1 MKLPKKSRVFMAA
14 RVHRLPG
21 QPCPNC
27 REDSLTLAESVENV
41 DYFGPVLL
49 TTISCVQCGYR
60 DTDVS
65 LMAVGEPSVT
75 RTRIDSQKDLT
86 MKVVRSNSATIR
98 VSKLGISIHP
108 GISAQGF
115 ITNVEGVLDR
125 MQQVLEGT
133 VAQLSPKRRER
144 AKIVIANLKKARQG
158 KLSFVLELRDPSGRS
173 AIAGSDMTKIKKRP
187 LTKKEL
193 EKLGRIQ

>member
-1 MKLPKKSRVFMAA
+1 MKLSEESRAFMTT
-14 RVHRLPG
+14 RTHQLLG

-27 REDSLTLAESVENV
+27 REDSLTLAEYVENV

-49 TTISCVQCGYR
+49 TTISCALCGYR
-60 DTDVS
+60 DTDVFS
-65 LMAVGEPSVT
+65 VTAGEPSVI
-75 RTRIDSQKDLT
+75 RARIESPKDLT

-115 ITNVEGVLDR
+115 ITDVEGVLDR
-125 MQQVLEGT
+125 MQQILEAMIPH
-133 VAQLSPKRRER
+133 VSQKRRER
-144 AKIVIANLKKARQG
+144 AKMILANLKKARRG
-158 KLSFVLELRDPSGRS
+158 KFSFVLELKDPSGRS
-173 AIAGSDMTKIKKRP
+173 TVAGSDMAKIKKRS

-193 EKLGRIQ
+193 EELGHVQ